1 MKDLSLTSN
10 KLKQIAILAMFFD
23 HFTAVFISHDIVIGM
38 ALRLPGR
45 IVAPIMC
52 FMIAEGYYKTSNVKI
67 YISRL
72 LIFAVISHIPYNL
85 CFGYSLSPL
94 QATSVMWSLA
104 LGLIA
109 LTAVKSKHL
118 PIILRFVILGTCCL
132 LAITANWNYIAVLW
146 IVIFGIFYGDFF
158 ICSPHTW
165 TLDLH
170 TKDTPTGISWA
181 SFLQFR
187 C

>member
-118 PIILRFVILGTCCL
+118 PMILR
-132 LAITANWNYIAVLW
+132 W